1 MANFKIKV
9 QSPSTYGEGRA
20 EAISGAKVEFE
31 KNGTKMEAFAEKNAL
46 SKPFGFIT
54 SCINE
59 DSAEA
64 IVGDELKAIFD
75 RGYTADIESINGPV
89 YIISMKTIESG
100 KSNKNHKKNLSDDI
114 LTAKQRVINEGIMT
128 ESEVNE
134 IINYLK
140 SEEMLRI
147 PAPDA
152 LIVRTLEQMKK
163 WDTPVIPPKSRFI
176 DRYAGVAE
184 YENNSIVTVCLNK
197 ALNGQPTI
205 YEGDKSV
212 GKNVMAETISWLLHR
227 PYGKIT
233 FGEKMS
239 PEDLTGART
248 TAPSLVSKFS
258 KTEAMERMS
267 LQEFYKNG
275 KALSSEEYE
284 KLMEWEYAVV
294 MSQTPQIKV
303 EETPLVDAVRNG
315 GVFIADEMNHGNANT
330 VGSLNGL
337 LDGSPTFQTAAL
349 GRIMVHPDFVFIATQ
364 NNGSK
369 YTATNK
375 LDAATMSRVGTV
387 IFPYNES
394 IKPILIEAVKEETR
408 MNLSDAYFN
417 ACDKLYQG
425 IKKCVKDNSI
435 SDEALNVR
443 GFVSALN
450 ETASVM
456 NGMKPMISLRD
467 AIRTCVLSSCIKD
480 RNNAILIGII
490 DKCIGTL

>member
-9 QSPSTYGEGRA
+9 QSPSTYGEGRTKA
-20 EAISGAKVEFE
+20 VSGAKVEFE
-31 KNGTKMEAFAEKNAL
+31 KNGTKFEAFAERDAS

-59 DSAEA
+59 GSAEA
-64 IVGDELKAIFD
+64 VVGDELKSILD
-75 RGYTADIESINGPV
+75 RGYMADIESVNGPA
-89 YIISMKTIESG
+89 YIISMKTIE
-100 KSNKNHKKNLSDDI
+100 KCKPNNTRRDLSDGI
-114 LTAKQRVINEGIMT
+114 SAAKQRVIDEGIMT

-140 SEEMLRI
+140 SEKMLRI

-152 LIVRTLEQMKK
+152 LIIRTLEQMKK

-176 DRYAGVAE
+176 DRYEGVAE

-197 ALNGQPTI
+197 ALNGQPTV

-239 PEDLTGART
+239 SEDLTGART
-248 TAPSLVSKFS
+248 TAPTLVSKFS
-258 KTEAMERMS
+258 KEEAVKRIL
-267 LQEFYKNG
+267 LQNAYKTGGN
-275 KALSSEEYE
+275 LSEEA
-284 KLMEWEYAVV
+284 LMKVIEWEYAVV

-387 IFPYNES
+387 VFPYNES
-394 IKPILIEAVKEETR
+394 IKSILIEAVKEETR

-456 NGMKPMISLRD
+456 NGVKPMISLRD
-467 AIRTCVLSSCIKD
+467 AIRTCVLSSCVKD
-480 RNNAILIGII
+480 RDNAILIGIV